1 MLQSPWFDQIVS
13 WVGYYQSNLVWSGIL
28 FLSYFVLIRL
38 ALPLIEKSVVR
49 SKFKSV
55 AVTKAY
61 HTTRL
66 IIGILTVA
74 LLLIVWGIDF
84 SGLLII
90 STSLLTLTGVALF
103 ASWSLLSNV
112 TSYFVLL
119 IQPSFQRGNFVRVI
133 DADNYIEGYISEV
146 NMFNSKL
153 ITEDREVIVYP
164 NNLLLTRPTIINPRV
179 RLTSVGKIPLH
190 SEASTRADEDVHPDK

>member
-1 MLQSPWFDQIVS
+1 MLQSQWFDQVVN
-13 WVGYYQSNLVWSGIL
+13 WVAGNQSSLIWSGIL
-28 FLSYFVLIRL
+28 FLSYFILIRL
-38 ALPLIEKSVVR
+38 ALPLIERSVAR
-49 SKFKSV
+49 SKFKSE
-55 AVTKAY
+55 AVKKAY

-66 IIGILTVA
+66 IAGILTAA

-119 IQPSFQRGNFVRVI
+119 VQPSFQRGNFVRII

-153 ITEDREVIVYP
+153 ITEDREIIVYP

-179 RLTSVGKIPLH
+179 RSSSIGKIPLVSDTH
-190 SEASTRADEDVHPDK
+190 ASADSKLHIDK

>member
-1 MLQSPWFDQIVS
+1 MLQSEWFDQLINWLNS
-13 WVGYYQSNLVWSGIL
+13 YQSHLIWSAIL
-28 FLSYFVLIRL
+28 FFSYFMLTRL
-38 ALPLIEKSVVR
+38 ALPLIKRSVAR
-49 SKFKSV
+49 SKFKPE
-55 AVTKAY
+55 AVEKAY
-61 HTTRL
+61 HTIRL
-66 IIGILTVA
+66 IMGILTIA

-119 IQPSFQRGNFVRVI
+119 VQPSFQRGNFVRII

-153 ITEDREVIVYP
+153 ITEDREIIVYP
-164 NNLLLTRPTIINPRV
+164 NNLLLTRPTIINPRM
-179 RLTSVGKIPLH
+179 RLQAFGKLAHQPEQN
-190 SEASTRADEDVHPDK
+190 S

>member
-1 MLQSPWFDQIVS
+1 MLQSQWFDQVVS
-13 WVGYYQSNLVWSGIL
+13 WIAIYQSNLIWSGIL
-28 FLSYFVLIRL
+28 FFSYFVLIRL
-38 ALPLIEKSVVR
+38 AFPLIERSVAR
-49 SKFKSV
+49 SKFKSE

-66 IIGILTVA
+66 IVGILTAAV
-74 LLLIVWGIDF
+74 LLIVWGIDF

-119 IQPSFQRGNFVRVI
+119 VQPSFQRGNFVRII

-153 ITEDREVIVYP
+153 ITEEK
-164 NNLLLTRPTIINPRV
+164 T
-179 RLTSVGKIPLH
+179 
-190 SEASTRADEDVHPDK
+190 